1 MMDELY
7 DVDSMGNAIIEKA
20 HEDYIEALLLEHK
33 AVLMLNRAMRLKQSV
48 LSFYGNKWYYSLT
61 NVDPALLIDTAR
73 KQADYIIWQRN
84 HHCDTCTI
92 GTEKCLH
99 NVERVNW
106 QKWANGARSCPMDRE
121 RRSKEKK
128 KEDD

>member
-1 MMDELY
+1 MLDERF
-7 DVDSMGNAIIEKA
+7 DVDTIGNAIIEKA

-48 LSFYGNKWYYSLT
+48 MSFYGNNWYYSLT

-84 HHCDTCTI
+84 HHCETCTI
-92 GTEKCLH
+92 GEDKCLH
-99 NVERVNW
+99 NVARANW
-106 QKWANGARSCPMDRE
+106 KKWVNGARVCPLDRE
-121 RRSKEKK
+121 RRAKEKK
-128 KEDD
+128 KQDD